1 MRYSAISLLLVTV
14 IHFVFGFILGLSVDE
29 AHYALYALHPDLSY
43 FDHPPLVGWL
53 QVLPVKLNWND
64 GWLRLVPELIWLISI
79 YLNVLICLKI
89 YKSQRYSMGFS
100 SRKPIIFWT
109 ICLS

>member
-1 MRYSAISLLLVTV
+1 MFYQSTPWMRYSAISLLLVTV

-53 QVLPVKLNWND
+53 QILPVKLNWTD
-64 GWLRLVPELIWLISI
+64 GWIRLVPELIWLISI
-79 YLNVLICLKI
+79 Y
-89 YKSQRYSMGFS
+89 
-100 SRKPIIFWT
+100 
-109 ICLS
+109 